1 MGADHRSME
10 DKNREPRT
18 PSEIIEAFERE
29 LERIRELHRQH
40 TENVRNA
47 HSNDRQVLIERR
59 RRPR

>member
-1 MGADHRSME
+1 ME
-10 DKNREPRT
+10 DKKREPRT

-29 LERIRELHRQH
+29 RERSRELHRQH

-47 HSNDRQVLIERR
+47 RANDRQVLIERR